1 MRLFRN
7 NLHFRQLII
16 LSPLVYLIHHFEEH
30 IFFNFRDWRLT
41 YFLDNNP
48 YTSEEMLIRLAV
60 FMLALIF
67 FHQIKQ
73 NRASALL
80 VLYFVMTTQVV
91 NTIFHVFFSFYFA
104 DFSPGAITGVLLYL
118 PVNYLIYK
126 AAMNEGYIKSNTE
139 IAILFILGSITFA
152 LFEAFGPAV
161 TLISIFL
168 YPIAYFLLKAKEA

>member
-7 NLHFRQLII
+7 NLLFRQLII

-48 YTSEEMLIRLAV
+48 YTSEEMLIRLAA

-91 NTIFHVFFSFYFA
+91 NAIFHVFFSF
-104 DFSPGAITGVLLYL
+104 
-118 PVNYLIYK
+118 
-126 AAMNEGYIKSNTE
+126 
-139 IAILFILGSITFA
+139 
-152 LFEAFGPAV
+152 
-161 TLISIFL
+161 SIFATS
-168 YPIAYFLLKAKEA
+168 IARRVSFFSSSTHLSDPFWILLVPMLCCDL

>member
-7 NLHFRQLII
+7 NLLFRQLII

-60 FMLALIF
+60 FMLALTF

-91 NTIFHVFFSFYFA
+91 LS
-104 DFSPGAITGVLLYL
+104 
-118 PVNYLIYK
+118 LIH
-126 AAMNEGYIKSNTE
+126 I
-139 IAILFILGSITFA
+139 
-152 LFEAFGPAV
+152 
-161 TLISIFL
+161 
-168 YPIAYFLLKAKEA
+168 